1 MKMMIYIKK
10 ITILLLVCISIQ
22 VNAQDILTK
31 KEALKTALE
40 NNYGVKIATNNAE
53 VAKNNSSIYNSRY
66 LPTISTTAGANYNN
80 SNQEIERQTG
90 DITEVNGAETKSY
103 NASVNINYIL
113 FDGLNRKY
121 NYKQLQETYNLSE
134 LQARETIEDMYM
146 QLFNG
151 YFQIARLSENT
162 TNLEE
167 TLKISKKRLERANYQ
182 YEYGQSTKLELLNAQ
197 VDANND
203 SINLINS
210 RQQFANSKR
219 NLNIVLGIQKDINYQ
234 VETDVNFN
242 TLMSFTDLL
251 EKAKRNNVILQQNDK
266 NIAISEFNIKVNKA
280 GYLPTAG
287 LTGSYGW
294 NQSENPATSF
304 LARSN
309 STGLNAGINLSWN
322 IFDGGTTRT
331 RVANAKIALEN
342 QEILKEQ
349 QLETIENTIK
359 NMYELYQNTL
369 FILEV
374 QRQNVIASQN
384 NFGRTQERFKLGQ
397 ILSIEFRQAQTNL
410 LNAQTAVSNAKYDAK
425 LIELELLQL
434 AGELLNVAL

>member
-1 MKMMIYIKK
+1 MIYIKK

-134 LQARETIEDMYM
+134 LQAREAIEDMYM

-384 NFGRTQERFKLGQ
+384 NFGRTQERFTLGQ

-434 AGELLNVAL
+434 AGELLNVEL

>member
-1 MKMMIYIKK
+1 MIYIKK
-10 ITILLLVCISIQ
+10 ITALLVVCISIQ

-66 LPTISTTAGANYNN
+66 LPTISTAAGANYNN

-309 STGLNAGINLSWN
+309 STGFNAGINLSWN

-369 FILEV
+369 FILQV

-410 LNAQTAVSNAKYDAK
+410 LNAQTAVSNAKYDTK

-434 AGELLNVAL
+434 AGELLNVEL